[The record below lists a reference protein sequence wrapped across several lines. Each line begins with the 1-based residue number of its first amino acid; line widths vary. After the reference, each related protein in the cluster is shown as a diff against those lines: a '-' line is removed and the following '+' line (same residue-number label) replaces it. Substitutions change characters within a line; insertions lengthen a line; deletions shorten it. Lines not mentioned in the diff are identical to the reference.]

1 MLVWLSTFTVMP
13 CLHACKHTVSM
24 FSPVTAAKVFLHDHQ
39 PPLLH
44 TRQEMDSCLCPADSI
59 ISFGLNVQ
67 LSFDG
72 SHMGS

>member
-24 FSPVTAAKVFLHDHQ
+24 FSPDTAVKVFLHDHQ

-44 TRQEMDSCLCPADSI
+44 TRQEMDSCLSC
-59 ISFGLNVQ
+59 
-67 LSFDG
+67 
-72 SHMGS
+72 